1 MVALWSAQNRF
12 APSSDCDSMRGLRQ
26 VGESLARASWME
38 VGKQMSVGQG
48 VQALGLICFAVLLCS
63 SEASAQEQPRL
74 NLMPLPASVQTGR
87 GSLRIDSS
95 FSVALSGHSEARLDR
110 AVQRFLW
117 QLARGTGLP
126 LSAKPSSKPPLAP
139 HADHSRTQSPQLA
152 VVVRHTLEICT

>member
-26 VGESLARASWME
+26 VGESLALASWME

-63 SEASAQEQPRL
+63 SDASAQEQPRL

-87 GSLRIDSS
+87 GGLRIDSS
-95 FSVALSGHSEARLDR
+95 CSGSPTRHVAARLDR
-110 AVQRFLW
+110 SL
-117 QLARGTGLP
+117 
-126 LSAKPSSKPPLAP
+126 
-139 HADHSRTQSPQLA
+139 
-152 VVVRHTLEICT
+152 